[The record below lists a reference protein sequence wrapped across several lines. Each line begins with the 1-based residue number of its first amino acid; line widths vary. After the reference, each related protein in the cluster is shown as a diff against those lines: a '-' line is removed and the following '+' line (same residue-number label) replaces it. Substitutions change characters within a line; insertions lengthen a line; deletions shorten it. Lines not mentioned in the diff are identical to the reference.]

1 MSTVDYIITLVY
13 NIMDIAGNTFFLDHI
28 NATNPTSSTVIPDPT
43 KPFSIHIRNC

>member
-28 NATNPTSSTVIPDPT
+28 NATNPTSSTDISDLTNPY
-43 KPFSIHIRNC
+43 SIHLQP